1 MNPLKSDE
9 YPAIYSDYIEHVVG
23 PVMEELEEQL
33 LTFPEFIRS
42 IPEDLGD
49 YTYSEGKWTVKEVL
63 CHILD
68 TERVM
73 AYRALRFAR
82 NDMTELA
89 PFEQDGFV
97 QNGRHNERS
106 LTSIEDEFVHLRR
119 ANLLLFQTFN
129 ETELGRKGMASGR
142 LITVKAFLYVIAGHL
157 THHRIILKERYL
169 NNETD
174 LDTIGSALIKH

>member
-9 YPAIYSDYIEHVVG
+9 YPAIYSDYIENVVG
-23 PVMEELEEQL
+23 SVMEELHEQVE
-33 LTFPEFIRS
+33 TFPEFIRG
-42 IPEDLGD
+42 IPEDMGT
-49 YTYSEGKWTVKEVL
+49 YTYADGKWTVKQVL

-89 PFEQDGFV
+89 PFEQEEFV

-106 LTSIEDEFVHLRR
+106 LDSIEEEFIHLRQ
-119 ANLLLFQTFN
+119 ANLILFNSFN
-129 ETELGRKGMASGR
+129 ETELERKGMASGR

-169 NNETD
+169 NNENVEN
-174 LDTIGSALIKH
+174 LV